1 VNAIFLALIVGAVL
15 AAAFGGTMQQV
26 TNEGII
32 GGAKVAVLDVA
43 LPLIGQMALWLGF
56 LRVLRD
62 AGVMRSIARGLAPIM
77 TRLFPDVPAE
87 HPAMGAMIMNIAA
100 NMLGLGNAATPFGL
114 KAMVELN
121 RLNTRPGA
129 ATNAMVLFL
138 AINTSGVAVLPLG
151 VIAIRGGLGSL
162 DAGGIFVPSIL
173 ATACSTLVAI
183 AVAKSLQSLPMFA
196 IERTELGESG
206 ASTGEGLS
214 EMAEPEL
221 DEPEPQPAGGWR
233 RVAMWLVLAA
243 LAVAAVLH
251 FQLVAP
257 VEGGTDTAKGMLSN
271 WLLPTLMLA
280 IAVFGA
286 SRQVKVYES
295 VVKGAREGFDI
306 VVMIIPFLVAILVSV
321 AMIRA
326 SGLLDLIIGSIAPV
340 TGAFGFPAEA
350 LPMALIRPLSGS
362 GAMGVM
368 VETMTTYGPDSF
380 VGFLVSVMNGSTETT
395 FYVLAVYLG
404 AVRVRAVRHAVAA
417 CLAADLTG
425 IVAAT
430 VWSRL
435 FF

>member
-1 VNAIFLALIVGAVL
+1 
-15 AAAFGGTMQQV
+15 
-26 TNEGII
+26 
-32 GGAKVAVLDVA
+32 
-43 LPLIGQMALWLGF
+43 
-56 LRVLRD
+56 
-62 AGVMRSIARGLAPIM
+62 
-77 TRLFPDVPAE
+77 
-87 HPAMGAMIMNIAA
+87 MGAMIMNIAA

-196 IERTELGESG
+196 IERTEVGESG
-206 ASTGEGLS
+206 APTGEGLS

-286 SRQVKVYES
+286 SRQVKVY
-295 VVKGAREGFDI
+295 VDI